1 MLILRSTNILDME
14 LDLIDIDFV
23 SHPSGGTG
31 RNLIIFEVDISSS
44 TNADERKRDI
54 LILGRGPRRGLE
66 HTLCSKKSVQLTLLK
81 IIKKS
86 VWAGIIIEQT
96 VIYYGR
102 DI

>member
-54 LILGRGPRRGLE
+54 LICCRGPRRGLE
-66 HTLCSKKSVQLTLLK
+66 HTLFSKKKCSINFTENN
-81 IIKKS
+81 KKNLFEL
-86 VWAGIIIEQT
+86 AL
-96 VIYYGR
+96 
-102 DI
+102 